1 MKENLMSDVNE
12 KHGAQEQIE
21 QFIQKNRKFIAAFA
35 GLIVIVIAGF
45 IAGFA
50 IRDSLRNKSFSAVEE
65 LSRRYEALRFDIT
78 SEEKKDE
85 VDTLL
90 SDVKEFA
97 GKASGYAHAQAWNIA
112 ANIHADR
119 QEWPD
124 AQASWINAAN
134 AAAKTYLAPA
144 AWYNAAVA
152 AEEQNNI
159 DEAIQFY
166 NESLTLSDHFP
177 AAARAQFSIG
187 RLQEG
192 RNEKTAA
199 LESYRSLVSKWPQ
212 DPVWTNLA
220 RSRIVVLEK

>member
-1 MKENLMSDVNE
+1 MSDANE
-12 KHGAQEQIE
+12 KYGAQEQIE

-35 GLIVIVIAGF
+35 GLVVIVIAGI
-45 IAGFA
+45 IAAFA
-50 IRDSLRNKSFSAVEE
+50 IRDNLRNKSFSEMEE
-65 LSRRYEALRFDIT
+65 LSRRYEVLRFDIT
-78 SEEKKDE
+78 SEEKNDE

-90 SDVKEFA
+90 SDIKEFA
-97 GKASGYAHAQAWNIA
+97 EKASGYAHAQTWNIA

-119 QEWPD
+119 KEWPD
-124 AQASWINAAN
+124 AQASWINAAK
-134 AAAKTYLAPA
+134 AAAKTYLAPV

-159 DEAIQFY
+159 DEALQFY
-166 NESLTLSDHFP
+166 NESLALSGYFP